1 MIQIIQNCQM
11 MAERYLPKP
20 KSLPPDELFY
30 SQQILLSLQ
39 MKSSQTPLT
48 RGHDAVGEL
57 LETRLTPLAR
67 IAVPCLK
74 YDYRE
79 RPSAAQLLQDPF
91 FCWYQTIYP
100 KYIVNHHSLIT
111 LCTNYY
117 CVQSALIHFNN
128 ILFRYPNLTSRLPY
142 ACIMHGNALSFHR
155 Y

>member
-11 MAERYLPKP
+11 MAEQYLRKP

-39 MKSSQTPLT
+39 VKSSQTPLT
-48 RGHDAVGEL
+48 HGHDAVGEL

-79 RPSAAQLLQDPF
+79 RPSVAQLLQDPF
-91 FCWYQTIYP
+91 FCWYQTIIIYP
-100 KYIVNHHSLIT
+100 KYIINHHNVMTLI
-111 LCTNYY
+111 
-117 CVQSALIHFNN
+117 CVPIIIASKVHSFTSIV
-128 ILFRYPNLTSRLPY
+128 LFHYPNLTCYHVYISCML
-142 ACIMHGNALSFHR
+142 
-155 Y
+155 